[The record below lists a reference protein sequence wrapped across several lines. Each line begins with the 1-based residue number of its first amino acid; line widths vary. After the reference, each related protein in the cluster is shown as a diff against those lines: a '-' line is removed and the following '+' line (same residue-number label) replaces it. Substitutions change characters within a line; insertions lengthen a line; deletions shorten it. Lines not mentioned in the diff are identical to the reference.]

1 MSTQNTIL
9 ADTPAILTN
18 GSGAAA
24 ILAAGIGSF
33 AVAASAIAADKSA
46 FLKSLFSIYKP
57 TGALSGETTVAIL
70 VWFAA
75 WAILEVLWRKRN
87 VSLLRINVIALLL
100 LGLSLLSTFPPIGD
114 LF

>member
-1 MSTQNTIL
+1 MSTHATIV
-9 ADTPAILTN
+9 ADTHAIVPN

-24 ILAAGIGSF
+24 ILAAGIGSLVV
-33 AVAASAIAADKSA
+33 AVSGIAADKSPS
-46 FLKSLFSIYKP
+46 LKSLFSIHKP
-57 TGALSGETTVAIL
+57 TGALSGETTLAIL
-70 VWFAA
+70 VWLVA

-87 VSLLRINVIALLL
+87 VPLLRINVIALVL